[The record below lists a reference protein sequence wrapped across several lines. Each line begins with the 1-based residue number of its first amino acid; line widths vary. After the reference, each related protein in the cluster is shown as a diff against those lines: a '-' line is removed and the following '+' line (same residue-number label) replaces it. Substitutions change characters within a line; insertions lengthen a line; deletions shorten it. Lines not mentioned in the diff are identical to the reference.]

1 MQQIF
6 GYGADRAALRSPC
19 FHNIKVD
26 RRTALG
32 ARCFRVINVSTGE
45 FCRISLPHAERLGSL
60 QPFTGFA
67 MLRWFHALMPKEE
80 RFFVLFARHSDAVL
94 AGAEALRSMLEGG
107 AAVKTNYQTVMDREH
122 DADDVTREV
131 LIAVRRTFITPFDRG
146 NIRDLITSMDNSID
160 QMQKTAKSVMLFDLN
175 EFTPQM
181 RDMADAIVKCA
192 QLVREAVPLL
202 QSISAEAGHISDL
215 TAQISAIE
223 GRADEL
229 HDIGLHELYRS
240 NVGGSGLAF
249 FVGNE
254 VYDHLEKVVDRFD
267 DVANVMHGIVI
278 EHV

>member
-1 MQQIF
+1 
-6 GYGADRAALRSPC
+6 
-19 FHNIKVD
+19 
-26 RRTALG
+26 
-32 ARCFRVINVSTGE
+32 
-45 FCRISLPHAERLGSL
+45 
-60 QPFTGFA
+60 

-80 RFFVLFARHSDAVL
+80 RFFDLFARHSDAVL
-94 AGAEALRSMLEGG
+94 AGAQALRAMLDGG
-107 AAVKTNYQTVMDREH
+107 PAVKTHYQTVMDREH

-181 RDMADAIVKCA
+181 REMADAIVKCA
-192 QLVREAVPLL
+192 KLVQEAVPLL
-202 QSISAEAGHISDL
+202 RSISVEAGHISDL
-215 TAQISAIE
+215 TTQISALE

-229 HDIGLHELYRS
+229 HDLGLRDLYQS